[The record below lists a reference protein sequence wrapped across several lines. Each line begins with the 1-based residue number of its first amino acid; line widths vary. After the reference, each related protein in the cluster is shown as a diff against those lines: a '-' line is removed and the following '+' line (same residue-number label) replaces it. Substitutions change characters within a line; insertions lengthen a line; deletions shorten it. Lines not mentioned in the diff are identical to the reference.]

1 MDDSARR
8 WPRTHR
14 QRSQNSDLKLNNT
27 IINTS
32 GRNYALLL
40 ACVRRQQYI
49 RRYNNKINSA
59 VTNVELD
66 E

>member
-1 MDDSARR
+1 MTLVANARTMFSKFR
-8 WPRTHR
+8 FEAH
-14 QRSQNSDLKLNNT
+14 NT
-27 IINTS
+27 IINIS
-32 GRNYALLL
+32 DRNYALLL
-40 ACVRRQQYI
+40 TCVRRQQCV